1 MRERGNW
8 QIRNR
13 EEDMERGR
21 KRRKREGD
29 RKKKIGVE
37 RVEVKRELKERETH
51 IDRRECNREV
61 KRWKTEREGERE
73 VKNESKIEGLKA

>member
-8 QIRNR
+8 QIRDR

-37 RVEVKRELKERETH
+37 RER
-51 IDRRECNREV
+51 
-61 KRWKTEREGERE
+61 
-73 VKNESKIEGLKA
+73 